1 MHLAKYLVVDYIK
14 MPNMGHIAKGKPQSV
29 TMKTQTFVQKA
40 YRIFVFQ
47 KYEEILLLFQII
59 KYFMKSGNDLRLLTY
74 FYWGI
79 IPFTCF

>member
-40 YRIFVFQ
+40 HRVFVSR
-47 KYEEILLLFQII
+47 KYEEILFLFQII
-59 KYFMKSGNDLRLLTY
+59 KYFMESGNDLRPLTY

>member
-14 MPNMGHIAKGKPQSV
+14 MPNMSHIAKGKPQSV

-40 YRIFVFQ
+40 YRIFVSQ

>member
-14 MPNMGHIAKGKPQSV
+14 MTNMGHIAKGKPQSG

-40 YRIFVFQ
+40 YRIFVSQ
-47 KYEEILLLFQII
+47 KYEEILWLFQII
-59 KYFMKSGNDLRLLTY
+59 KFFMKSGNDLRLLTY